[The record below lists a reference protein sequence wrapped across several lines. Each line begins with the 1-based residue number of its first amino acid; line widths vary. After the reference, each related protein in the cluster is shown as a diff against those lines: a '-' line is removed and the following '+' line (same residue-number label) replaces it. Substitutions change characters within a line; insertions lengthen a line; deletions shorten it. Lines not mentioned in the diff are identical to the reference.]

1 VVFGYVTLQ
10 GRGLIDDLLAEAV
23 ALMQARGLRL
33 AGTVRALPVDHHA
46 HPCDMDLRVL
56 PDGPLARISQPLG
69 AQARGCRIDP
79 GSIEGV
85 AADVADRMPGCDLL
99 VVNKFGKQECLGR
112 GLRPVIVQALEQGLP
127 VLVGV
132 NGRNL
137 GGFLTF
143 ADALAQ
149 PLGADPRAIAVWAE
163 RAVTRTAACQPRPEV
178 IASSTVPARHA

>member
-1 VVFGYVTLQ
+1 MFFGYVTLQ

-56 PDGPLARISQPLG
+56 PDGPLARISQSLG

-79 GSIEGV
+79 GRIEGV
-85 AADVADRMPGCDLL
+85 AADVADRLPGCDLL
-99 VVNKFGKQECLGR
+99 VVNKFGKQECHGR
-112 GLRPVIVQALEQGLP
+112 GLQPVIVQALDLGLP

-132 NGRNL
+132 NGLNL
-137 GGFLTF
+137 GGFLAF
-143 ADALAQ
+143 ADALAR
-149 PLGADPRAIAVWAE
+149 PVAADPRDIAAWAE
-163 RAVTRTAACQPRPEV
+163 HAVARSRAQQPRPA
-178 IASSTVPARHA
+178 IPASGPVPVRPA